1 MPRKRPPLSL
11 EEIASI
17 KARALAGE
25 TTGEIATA
33 LGRSTRAVDR
43 VKVALGLNTLRAER
57 QRMTEAEIDRIG
69 QLCKQGLSV
78 QQICATTRR
87 SQQSVLKAIRL
98 KGLQPLKQMRGVPYR
113 CKLRALSFVGLGYS
127 TAKVAKLCGITQ
139 AQLRQWL
146 KEDADTPLPK
156 QARKVAHGWRL
167 VEVVEGTESWQ
178 CEDTGLQ
185 IALTRRTLKQW
196 LLLDPWS
203 EEIFTTRLAAL
214 DRAKG
219 LIHDTRQHHH
229 PDH

>member
-1 MPRKRPPLSL
+1 MLKVPLSL
-11 EEIASI
+11 EEVATI
-17 KARALAGE
+17 KARTLAGE
-25 TTGEIATA
+25 TTGDLAKA
-33 LGRSTRAVDR
+33 LGRSTRAVNR
-43 VKVALGLNTLRAER
+43 VKVALGLNEPRVER
-57 QRMTEAEIDRIG
+57 KRLSEAEIDRIG
-69 QLCKQGLSV
+69 QLCKQGLRV
-78 QQICATTRR
+78 HEICQIAKR
-87 SQQSVLKAIRL
+87 SQQSVLKAIRR
-98 KGLQPLKQMRGVPYR
+98 KGLQPLKQMHGVTYR

-146 KEDADTPLPK
+146 KEDTDTPLPK
-156 QARKVAHGWRL
+156 QTRKMAPGWRL
-167 VEVVEGTESWQ
+167 VEIVEGTESWQ

-219 LIHDTRQHHH
+219 LIHA
-229 PDH
+229 

>member
-1 MPRKRPPLSL
+1 MPRKTPLSP

-25 TTGEIATA
+25 TTGQIAKA

-43 VKVALGLNTLRAER
+43 VRLALGLNVPRVER
-57 QRMTEAEIDRIG
+57 KRLTEAEIDRIG

-78 QQICATTRR
+78 PEICETTRR
-87 SQQSVLKAIRL
+87 SPSTVLKAIRL
-98 KGLQPLKQMRGVPYR
+98 KGLRPLKQMHGVTYR

-139 AQLRQWL
+139 AQLRQWI

-156 QARKVAHGWRL
+156 QTSKQAPGWRL
-167 VEVVEGTESWQ
+167 VEIIEGVESWQ
-178 CEDTGLQ
+178 CTETGLH
-185 IALTRRTLKQW
+185 ACVTNRTLNQW
-196 LLLDPWS
+196 RLLDPWS
-203 EEIFTTRLAAL
+203 EEIFTTRVAAL

-219 LIHDTRQHHH
+219 LIHDRRQHHH
-229 PDH
+229 TDH